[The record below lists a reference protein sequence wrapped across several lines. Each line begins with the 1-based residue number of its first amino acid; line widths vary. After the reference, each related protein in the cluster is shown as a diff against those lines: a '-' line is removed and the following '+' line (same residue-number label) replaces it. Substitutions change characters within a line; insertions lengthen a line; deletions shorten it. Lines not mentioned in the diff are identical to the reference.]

1 MVYGFG
7 RRLATWVQVALAWQ
21 VRVPGVRRLFAE
33 QRIEEPPVCGWVHW
47 CQIEEN
53 ARRRNRLAW
62 LSWVHFRSQWGKERS
77 SMLGLDEDGAPR
89 VFVVVEPQNRKNL
102 TSDYRQLV
110 RFESPPV
117 SIPSVT
123 TAGRYAV
130 YEPLPRLHRPARWD
144 ASRIR
149 RVSEE
154 ASEALEQLLPR
165 AEGIP
170 SHWRPMHGDFV
181 PWNLREDSLGQ
192 LWLLDWED
200 AGWGPPFADFV
211 RYVVAY
217 HSLGWTRPASIADIV
232 AQTVGLAS
240 LPALHGGGLLTG
252 RHIRNIDPVESG
264 ESVSR
269 RRARDTARAARE
281 VAAFREIWARRPGSD
296 IQSDIAVRPY

>member
-1 MVYGFG
+1 
-7 RRLATWVQVALAWQ
+7 
-21 VRVPGVRRLFAE
+21 
-33 QRIEEPPVCGWVHW
+33 
-47 CQIEEN
+47 
-53 ARRRNRLAW
+53 
-62 LSWVHFRSQWGKERS
+62 
-77 SMLGLDEDGAPR
+77 MLGLASDGTPR
-89 VFVVVEPQNRKNL
+89 VFVVVDPHGRTNL
-102 TSDYRQLV
+102 TDRIRSTHSFRVITCVDSFSYENWSV
-110 RFESPPV
+110 RL
-117 SIPSVT
+117 
-123 TAGRYAV
+123 

-149 RVSEE
+149 LVSEE

-165 AEGIP
+165 GEGIP

-232 AQTVGLAS
+232 AQTVGLPS
-240 LPALHGGGLLTG
+240 LPALTEVASYWLSH
-252 RHIRNIDPVESG
+252 RNIDPVESG

-281 VAAFREIWARRPGSD
+281 VAAFREIWARRLGSD
-296 IQSDIAVRPY
+296 IQSDIAVRPH